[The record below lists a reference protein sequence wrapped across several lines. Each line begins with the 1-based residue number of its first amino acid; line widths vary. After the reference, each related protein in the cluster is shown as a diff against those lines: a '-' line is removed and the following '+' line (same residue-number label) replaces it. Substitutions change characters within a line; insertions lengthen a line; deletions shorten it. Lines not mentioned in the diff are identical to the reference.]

1 MSIEVSVNKR
11 LTDIS
16 GIISGCIEKSYP
28 FAIWRKPNQ
37 TETFFLFSKTKTPVY
52 KQIDFQEL
60 DSGFVMAP
68 FSKTGPG
75 PLFIEG
81 DFISR
86 IEGTEIA
93 EQWEGIPEDL
103 SGYLLQTTGL
113 PQNDLLLE
121 LSLETFE
128 NEKKVYEE
136 KVSAAINAIQHAGVE
151 KVVLSRKKHVG
162 KISGNGFF
170 EAFQKLDQA
179 YPSAFISMTWL
190 PWHNQLWLGAT
201 PETLVEQTPDGFFK
215 TMALAGTQ
223 YAFDKNGSE
232 IKPADALW
240 TQKEIE
246 EQALVSRY
254 IINCLKKIRV
264 REFKEEGP
272 RTLKAGNL
280 LHLSTLYSIDTKE
293 INFPQLSS
301 VMLELL
307 HPTSAVC
314 GMPKEASLD
323 FIENHENYDREF
335 YSGFLGPVNI
345 EGSSHLFVNLRTMKI
360 EGGEV
365 YSYAGGGITT
375 HSDPEKEWKETELKL
390 QTILKS
396 FD

>member
-16 GIISGCIEKSYP
+16 DIISGCIEKSYP
-28 FAIWRKPNQ
+28 FALWRKPNQ
-37 TETFFLFSKTKTPVY
+37 SETFFLFSKTRTPVY

-68 FSKTGPG
+68 FSKSGAG

-86 IEGTEIA
+86 LDGSDIVENWDTV
-93 EQWEGIPEDL
+93 PDDL
-103 SGYLLQTTGL
+103 KDHLQQAGHSSETH
-113 PQNDLLLE
+113 LLLE
-121 LSLETFE
+121 LSLETLE
-128 NEKKVYEE
+128 NEKKVYQE
-136 KVSAAINAIQHAGVE
+136 KVSAAISAIQNAGVE

-170 EAFQKLDQA
+170 EAFEKLDKA

-190 PWHNQLWLGAT
+190 PWLNQLWLGAT

-223 YAFDKNGSE
+223 YAFDKDGQE
-232 IKPADALW
+232 IKPIDALW

-293 INFPQLSS
+293 ISFPQLSS

-323 FIENHENYDREF
+323 FIESHENYDREF
-335 YSGFLGPVNI
+335 YSGFLGPINI

-360 EGGEV
+360 EAGEV
-365 YSYAGGGITT
+365 YCYAGGGITT